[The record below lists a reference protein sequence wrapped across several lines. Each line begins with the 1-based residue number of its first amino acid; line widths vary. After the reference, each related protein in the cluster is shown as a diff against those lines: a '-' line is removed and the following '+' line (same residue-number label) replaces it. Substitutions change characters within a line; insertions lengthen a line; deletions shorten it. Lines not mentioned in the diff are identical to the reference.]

1 MPIPVHYLIG
11 SPRRL
16 AIAITLFVI
25 LDLSVLV
32 INLWIAEQV
41 ARDAVAIN
49 LAGRQ
54 RMLSQQIT
62 KTLLLINHA
71 ADPAQRADARKELE
85 QAYRLFATTLR
96 AFDQGGVATGGDGK
110 QVELQQVSE
119 DAGRKP
125 LNVALQLF
133 KPVAKRLDS
142 LTQMPI
148 GTDATYLWEKD
159 YMVSNNREILANMN
173 RLTSALEHSSV
184 RRITELRAV
193 QTSAFILAMANFL
206 VIVLGLVKQ
215 YHQVAKAGHHWREA
229 AQHDVLTGLYNR
241 VALREAL
248 DAGLVT
254 AAEEHKLLAVLVL
267 DLDGFKPINDHF
279 GHAAGDLALQKVAT
293 ALLHLA
299 RESDTVAR
307 LGGDEFALV
316 CPNLHGDE
324 HIRSFCDR
332 IVAGISN
339 LECIDGQS
347 GCLKVSV
354 GIALYPMHGNS
365 VDELMTA
372 ADRAM
377 YSSKHAGGN
386 QWSLAKLNR

>member
-1 MPIPVHYLIG
+1 MPIPVHFLIG

-62 KTLLLINHA
+62 KSLLLINHA
-71 ADPAQRADARKELE
+71 TEPSQRQAAREELAL
-85 QAYRLFATTLR
+85 AYRLFATTLR
-96 AFDQGGVATGGDGK
+96 AFDQGGITTGGDGK
-110 QVELQQVSE
+110 QVELRQVTQS
-119 DAGRKP
+119 AGRKP
-125 LNVALQLF
+125 LDAALQLV
-133 KPVAKRLDS
+133 KPIAGRLDVFLQS
-142 LTQMPI
+142 PI
-148 GTDATYLWEKD
+148 KSDDLFRWEKN

-173 RLTSALEHSSV
+173 QLTSALEHNSV
-184 RRITELRAV
+184 RRIQELRTI
-193 QTSAFILAMANFL
+193 QTGAFILAMVNFL

-229 AQHDVLTGLYNR
+229 AQRDVLTGLYNR
-241 VALREAL
+241 AALREAL
-248 DAGLVT
+248 AAGLVS
-254 AAEEHKLLAVLVL
+254 AAQEFKLLAVLVL
-267 DLDGFKPINDHF
+267 DLDGFKPINDQF
-279 GHAAGDLALQKVAT
+279 GHAAGDLALQKVAA

-332 IVAGISN
+332 IVARISDV
-339 LECIDGQS
+339 ECIDDHS

-354 GIALYPMHGNS
+354 GIALYPMHGSS
-365 VDELMTA
+365 VDDLMTA

-386 QWSLAKLNR
+386 RWSLATLNL

>member
-1 MPIPVHYLIG
+1 MPIPIHYLIG

-62 KTLLLINHA
+62 KSLLLINHA
-71 ADPAQRADARKELE
+71 AEPAQRQAAREELAL
-85 QAYRLFATTLR
+85 AYRLFATTLR
-96 AFDQGGVATGGDGK
+96 AFDHGGVTTGGDGK
-110 QVELQQVSE
+110 QVELRQVTQI
-119 DAGRKP
+119 AGRKP
-125 LNVALQLF
+125 LDAALQLV
-133 KPVAKRLDS
+133 KPIAGRLDAFLQVQS
-142 LTQMPI
+142 KTEDLFR
-148 GTDATYLWEKD
+148 WEKD

-173 RLTSALEHSSV
+173 RLTSALEHHSV
-184 RRITELRAV
+184 RRIQELRAV
-193 QTSAFILAMANFL
+193 QTGAFILAMVNFL

-215 YHQVAKAGHHWREA
+215 YHQVANAGHRWREA
-229 AQHDVLTGLYNR
+229 AQHDVLTGLFNR
-241 VALREAL
+241 AALRDAL

-254 AAEEHKLLAVLVL
+254 AAQEHKLLAVLVL

-279 GHAAGDLALQKVAT
+279 GHAAGDIALQKVAT

-339 LECIDGQS
+339 VECIDGQS

-354 GIALYPMHGNS
+354 GIALYPMHGSS

-386 QWSLAKLNR
+386 RWSLATLNR